1 MKYSIIM
8 KSIGAVFI
16 IFLSVLLMGN
26 NYSKKSLDNLLK
38 QFRWEKRVLLLVTH
52 SNGTKLVK
60 KVDAFFGNNKC
71 QNKNRNIKLIRI
83 IGNDLEK
90 YEMPIRYANKTGIW
104 LIGYDG
110 NDKAYSSDFS
120 LLDQVHSIIDSMP
133 IRKNEMLYENSNCG

>member
-1 MKYSIIM
+1 M

-71 QNKNRNIKLIRI
+71 QNKNRNITFTEAINEAITLSMSDDKKLICFGLGI
-83 IGNDLEK
+83 DDPKSIFNTTKGI
-90 YEMPIRYANKTGIW
+90 PI
-104 LIGYDG
+104 
-110 NDKAYSSDFS
+110 F
-120 LLDQVHSIIDSMP
+120 
-133 IRKNEMLYENSNCG
+133 